1 MYQDD
6 ILEILDILTRLDV
19 RDPRMQAAVDIIIR
33 NQDRQG
39 RWKLENAFNGWFVT
53 DIEKKGEPSKWITLR
68 ALRVLK
74 RCF

>member
-39 RWKLENAFNGWFVT
+39 RWKLGNAFFSLSRKTG
-53 DIEKKGEPSKWITLR
+53 
-68 ALRVLK
+68 
-74 RCF
+74 